1 MKESL
6 KTAVQLAK
14 QGEQEGIRR
23 IYRETCE
30 DVYFRSRLMM
40 GNRKDAQ
47 NLVKQVYIVVFRT
60 IQTLNEP
67 EKMEKWLYTVLY
79 KLGERECR
87 KNKGME
93 LEKEKTAPSWEG
105 NEAPS
110 TTAEK
115 QKIIRIMKSG
125 YKKIGTAE
133 RMVCLAHYYERWSIE
148 ELARLWKCP
157 EEKLRGILEY
167 ARIELGLMCT
177 EKGYFHVDISEDIMY
192 LMFELLREDAEEEIH
207 QARLGQMFEEI
218 AGELDYMEGKENDQD
233 DRKKSSRM
241 LLLFIAVGA
250 ALVIGLAAVGGNYL
264 GKLVTQN
271 EKEQEKK
278 EETKKKQEKPGL
290 KTYVGNWC
298 DEESAETKEI
308 GKNGINEIQ
317 IQSMDEKKVVFD
329 IRRTYGVKENYV
341 FRGANSVT
349 GVINDKT
356 TSFTFTDE
364 KQNRM
369 EGTIEFRENS
379 LKVQVKAAENSE
391 SEELDA
397 SMDCIMKKDKYNGVR
412 TIPEE
417 TEEENDPEDPE
428 GYIFPDSDKR
438 LLTEEDFE
446 GKTKEELRLGRN
458 EIFARHGRSFQ
469 TKDLNEWFG
478 EKTWYE
484 PKYSEAEFSRNVTLN
499 SYEKKNIDLIL
510 AAESRA
516 H

>member
-47 NLVKQVYIVVFRT
+47 NLVKQVDIVVFRT

-192 LMFELLREDAEEEIH
+192 LMFELLREDA
-207 QARLGQMFEEI
+207 
-218 AGELDYMEGKENDQD
+218 
-233 DRKKSSRM
+233 
-241 LLLFIAVGA
+241 
-250 ALVIGLAAVGGNYL
+250 
-264 GKLVTQN
+264 
-271 EKEQEKK
+271 
-278 EETKKKQEKPGL
+278 
-290 KTYVGNWC
+290 
-298 DEESAETKEI
+298 
-308 GKNGINEIQ
+308 
-317 IQSMDEKKVVFD
+317 
-329 IRRTYGVKENYV
+329 
-341 FRGANSVT
+341 
-349 GVINDKT
+349 
-356 TSFTFTDE
+356 
-364 KQNRM
+364 
-369 EGTIEFRENS
+369 
-379 LKVQVKAAENSE
+379 
-391 SEELDA
+391 
-397 SMDCIMKKDKYNGVR
+397 
-412 TIPEE
+412 
-417 TEEENDPEDPE
+417 
-428 GYIFPDSDKR
+428 
-438 LLTEEDFE
+438 
-446 GKTKEELRLGRN
+446 
-458 EIFARHGRSFQ
+458 
-469 TKDLNEWFG
+469 
-478 EKTWYE
+478 
-484 PKYSEAEFSRNVTLN
+484 
-499 SYEKKNIDLIL
+499 
-510 AAESRA
+510 
-516 H
+516 